1 MAAFISAEEL
11 RSFVGNTKVDDGGAL
26 QLAVDVACS
35 KVVDLCGPVQIETVT
50 DELVDVSGA
59 DEACLRWRVR
69 ELLAVK
75 DSDGATLTLSEW
87 RATGQ
92 RLRRR
97 DCGRIWSD
105 LLVSYSA
112 GYVAA
117 GERAPA
123 WARSMALHIA
133 QQHLRTQRRFASPQD
148 QTPAGFLVPK
158 AALEEGADYL
168 LAPGGLS

>member
-11 RSFVGNTKVDDGGAL
+11 RGFVGNAKVDDSGAL

-35 KVVDLCGPVQIETVT
+35 KVVDLCGPIQIETVT
-50 DELVDVSGA
+50 DELVGISGA
-59 DEACLRWRVR
+59 DEACLHWRVR

-75 DSDGATLTLSEW
+75 DAGGAALTLSEW
-87 RATGQ
+87 RASGQ

-97 DCGRIWSD
+97 DGGRIWSD

-112 GYVAA
+112 GYATV

-133 QQHLRTQRRFASPQD
+133 QQHLRTQRRFATPQD
-148 QTPAGFLVPK
+148 QAPTGFLVPK
-158 AALEEGADYL
+158 VALEEGADYL
-168 LAPGGLS
+168 LTPGGLS